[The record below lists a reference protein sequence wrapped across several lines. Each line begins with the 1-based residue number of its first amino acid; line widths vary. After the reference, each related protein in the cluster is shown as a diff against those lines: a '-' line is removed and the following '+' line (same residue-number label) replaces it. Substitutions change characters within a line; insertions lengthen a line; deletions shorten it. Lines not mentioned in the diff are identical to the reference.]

1 MDEVNRYRT
10 QVPFYEGIKTPLFWI
25 IRKQLLLSRFRTGL
39 TIMALAATSA
49 NFTLLYTLATVS
61 GEGLTVIPAAVITFI
76 ALAAILL
83 YPAFHSDHDIGALK
97 ALGADRLTVTTL
109 YFVEL
114 LVTGLVGV
122 LIGVLAGGGSIF
134 IASLLNPYGFTMISS
149 VTGYW
154 LVVLLCFLGV
164 AAGSL
169 VGVYHTWKKTGK
181 TTAEILAHAK

>member
-39 TIMALAATSA
+39 TIMALAVTSA
-49 NFTLLYTLATVS
+49 NFTLLYTLAMVG
-61 GEGLTVIPAAVITFI
+61 GEGLTVIPAAAIIFI

-83 YPAFHSDHDIGALK
+83 YPAFHSDHDIGTLK
-97 ALGADRLTVTTL
+97 ALGANRLTVTTL
-109 YFVEL
+109 YLVEL
-114 LVTGLVGV
+114 LVTGLIGV
-122 LIGVLAGGGSIF
+122 LIGVLVGGGLIF
-134 IASLLNPYGFTMISS
+134 IASLVNPYGFAMTGS
-149 VTGYW
+149 VTGYG
-154 LVVLLCFLGV
+154 LVVLLCVLGV

-169 VGVYHTWKKTGK
+169 VGAYHTWKKTGK